1 MRPMTFINGVIFGSS
16 AALGVV
22 LVLIIFFRWV
32 LTQDATLDQNVVLSS
47 LPLGEL
53 LRDALLFLALA
64 ALAGAGFLGELL
76 RKPWRGVADY
86 LLAVAV
92 TGVIIFFFAEA
103 QTRLPDLVCLAAL
116 ALVGAALLTALAR
129 LGVLKRVTDWLGE

>member
-1 MRPMTFINGVIFGSS
+1 MRPMTFINGVIFGSA
-16 AALGVV
+16 AALGLV
-22 LVLIIFFRWV
+22 LVIIIFFRWV
-32 LTQDATLDQNVVLSS
+32 LTQDASLDQSVVLSS

-76 RKPWRGVADY
+76 RKPWRGAADY

-103 QTRLPDLVCLAAL
+103 ETRFRDLACLALL

>member
-22 LVLIIFFRWV
+22 LVIIIFFRWI
-32 LTQDATLDQNVVLSS
+32 LTQDASLDQSVVLSS

-53 LRDALLFLALA
+53 LRDALLFLALG

-76 RKPWRGVADY
+76 RKPWRGAVDY

-92 TGVIIFFFAEA
+92 TGVIIFFFAVAE
-103 QTRLPDLVCLAAL
+103 TRLRDLACLAAL